1 MNRSIRFLL
10 VGITVVSLSSWTGA
24 CHVAH
29 AVDQTA
35 PLSLVLQDMVREAL
49 ARNPELV
56 AARKEWEAA
65 TNRIAQARSLDD
77 PILSVHL
84 WNFPQTFNVTQTQN
98 SIFGLSQNLPFPGK
112 LALKSEIASR
122 SAEMTEQVLHGKER
136 ELITRLKQAYYD
148 LFLAHKA
155 IQIHHE
161 QVELLRQFVEIT
173 NAKFRTGKG
182 SQADVLKAQVEL
194 SVLHQQLPVLEQ
206 RRETAAALLNTFL
219 DRDPLSPL
227 GVPQEPP
234 LIPLNT
240 TIDDLHRLALNTRP
254 ELKAAELTVR
264 HSEQSRALA
273 QRQYYPDFN
282 VAFQRFQNFQ
292 ANDGFGAYVAM
303 TIPFSFWTKPKYD
316 AGVQEAAASV
326 AAAQA
331 QQHKLENLTRFQV
344 KDLLAK
350 VRATEQVAMLYHTTI
365 LPQAVQNLEASRVG
379 YRTGKGG
386 FLDLID
392 TQRAWRGFQHEYYRA
407 LVEREHRLAELEQ
420 VIGSD
425 LSGTSQER
433 RSDYESGHTQ

>member
-1 MNRSIRFLL
+1 MTRSIRLL
-10 VGITVVSLSSWTGA
+10 LSVITVLAMALATGER
-24 CHVAH
+24 HVVH
-29 AVDQTA
+29 AADQTA
-35 PLSLVLQDMVREAL
+35 QSSLALPDLIPEAL

-56 AARKEWEAA
+56 VARKQWEAA

-77 PILSVHL
+77 PTLSVHL
-84 WNFPQTFNVTQTQN
+84 WNFPQTFNVTRADN

-112 LALKSEIASR
+112 LALKGEIASR
-122 SAEMTEQVLHGKER
+122 SAEMTEQGLRAKER
-136 ELITRLKQAYYD
+136 ELVARLKQAYYD
-148 LFLAHKA
+148 LFFAHKA
-155 IQIHHE
+155 IQIHHA

-206 RRETAAALLNTFL
+206 RRETAAALVNTLL
-219 DRDPLSPL
+219 DRNPLSPL
-227 GVPQEPP
+227 GIPQEPSLLP
-234 LIPLNT
+234 IDT
-240 TIDDLHRLALNTRP
+240 TIDDLHRLALDARP
-254 ELKAAELTVR
+254 ELKAAELAVW
-264 HSEQSRALA
+264 HSEQTRALA

-326 AAAQA
+326 AAARA
-331 QQHKLENLTRFQV
+331 QQHSLENLTRFQV

-350 VRATEQVAMLYHTTI
+350 IRAGEQVAKLYHTTI
-365 LPQAVQNLEASRVG
+365 LPQAVQNLEAARAGYRVG
-379 YRTGKGG
+379 TGG

-420 VIGSD
+420 VIGID
-425 LSGTSQER
+425 LNGNS
-433 RSDYESGHTQ
+433 